1 MSLKKKL
8 RFQQKR
14 FLWLPNDHTNHS
26 TDPQP
31 TSLQSQCLKI
41 YQKSLIFSILAP
53 RFKIQILEK
62 LAMKKEK
69 IHFFRKKFK
78 WDIFENFILCAQ
90 LETRKKYWKLMYKI
104 IFLSEFYTFRSHR
117 PRSIFFIQYLCTV
130 DHYYTV
136 DKTLEKMTHFLRI
149 LVLCVRGPW
158 DHHHIVN
165 IRIDKGFSYYDCQSC
180 KYTRD
185 FVRA

>member
-41 YQKSLIFSILAP
+41 YQKSLIFSIFCLFFAP
-53 RFKIQILEK
+53 RFKIQIFEK
-62 LAMKKEK
+62 LAIK
-69 IHFFRKKFK
+69 IRIFCNNSNETF
-78 WDIFENFILCAQ
+78 FENFKHCAQ

-104 IFLSEFYTFRSHR
+104 IFCQNFTLLGAIGLAASFLY
-117 PRSIFFIQYLCTV
+117 SIYVQLTITTQWTKVLKNDSFFEDFGPLCNWR
-130 DHYYTV
+130 
-136 DKTLEKMTHFLRI
+136 EGPGIIII
-149 LVLCVRGPW
+149 L
-158 DHHHIVN
+158 
-165 IRIDKGFSYYDCQSC
+165 
-180 KYTRD
+180 
-185 FVRA
+185 